1 MSDSEEEE
9 EEEEAEEEAAKE
21 EEMPAAPTPEPSQ
34 PEPKTPPKPEAPADE
49 DLEAAVKAM
58 LSGVDLE
65 SVSMKKIRVDLEEKF
80 GVPLNDKKSIIKDF
94 AQKYIEG

>member
-1 MSDSEEEE
+1 
-9 EEEEAEEEAAKE
+9 
-21 EEMPAAPTPEPSQ
+21 MPAAPPPEPSQ
-34 PEPKTPPKPEAPADE
+34 PEPKTPPKPEAPSDE

-80 GVPLNDKKSIIKDF
+80 GVPLNDKKSIIKEF